1 MHLAIS
7 DAVSA
12 MPPTSDLEILLV
24 ILHLFK
30 QNLPLLIFLGNA
42 GIV

>member
-1 MHLAIS
+1 MHSAIS
-7 DAVSA
+7 DVVSA
-12 MPPTSDLEILLV
+12 MPTSDLEILLV